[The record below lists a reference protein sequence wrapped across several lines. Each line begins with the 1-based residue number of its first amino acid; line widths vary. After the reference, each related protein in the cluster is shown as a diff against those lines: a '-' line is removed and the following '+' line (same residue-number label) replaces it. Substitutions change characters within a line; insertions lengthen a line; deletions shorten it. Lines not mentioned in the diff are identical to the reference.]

1 MASKAKKTRKNKRTP
16 VRIITP
22 QTVEM
27 PAEADPVTVK
37 ADARP
42 PASNLAPARRQSSTI
57 MQEIKRTGIIAAV
70 ILVLL
75 VALSFVF

>member
-1 MASKAKKTRKNKRTP
+1 MASKAKKTRKKKRTP

-27 PAEADPVTVK
+27 PAEADPITVK
-37 ADARP
+37 ANARP
-42 PASNLAPARRQSSTI
+42 AANNLAPAKRLASTI
-57 MQEIKRTGIIAAV
+57 VQEIKRAGIIAAV

-75 VALSFVF
+75 VVLSFVF

>member
-1 MASKAKKTRKNKRTP
+1 MTPKAKKNRKNKRTP

-42 PASNLAPARRQSSTI
+42 AASNLAPASRQPSTI
-57 MQEIKRTGIIAAV
+57 VQEIKRTGIIAAG

-75 VALSFVF
+75 IVLSFIF

>member
-27 PAEADPVTVK
+27 PPEADPVPVK

-42 PASNLAPARRQSSTI
+42 AASNLSPAGRRPSTVV
-57 MQEIKRTGIIAAV
+57 QEIKRTGIITVA

-75 VALSFVF
+75 IVLSFIF